1 MYFCNRANT
10 NKSNIMDFKDT
21 LLQLADKIE
30 KQKDN
35 ISTEEATKTSF
46 IMPMIAALGYDVFNP
61 FEVVP
66 EMDCDLTKRGDK
78 IDYAIMKDNTPIL
91 LIECKHCKQNLDL
104 HSTQL
109 AKYYA
114 ASNAR
119 FGVLTNGIEYRFYA
133 DLEKQNIM
141 DEKPFLVINML
152 DLSDV
157 DIEQLKK
164 FHKSYYNE
172 QDILSTAQELQ
183 ITIQVKN
190 LLNKNFQQPDD
201 EFTRY
206 FVRSLNDG
214 KYSAKLVEQYRPILK
229 KSITSVINDI
239 ISDRLNVAMK
249 SEEDCEPKQSEEQPT
264 YEVSA
269 EVTAKELPDGVVFQ
283 DVEKGIITTQE
294 EIDGYNIIRSILR
307 KYIDVKRLQYKDF
320 KSYFAINVDGSQWWW
335 VCRLYLGKRK
345 KQVGFPKD
353 DYKDNEWVQIECL
366 DDIFKLEDKLK
377 ESLDTA
383 LKHVD

>member
-1 MYFCNRANT
+1 
-10 NKSNIMDFKDT
+10 MDFKDT
-21 LLQLADKIE
+21 ILQLSEKIA

-66 EMDCDLTKRGDK
+66 EMDCDLTKKGDK
-78 IDYAIMKDNTPIL
+78 IDYAIMKDDTPVL

-104 HSTQL
+104 HNTQL

-141 DEKPFLVINML
+141 DEKPFLVVNML
-152 DLSDV
+152 DLSEA

-172 QDILSTAQELQ
+172 EDILSTAQELQ
-183 ITIQVKN
+183 ITIQVKE
-190 LLNKNFQQPDD
+190 LLNANIQQPDD

-206 FVRSLNDG
+206 FVRSLNG
-214 KYSAKLVEQYRPILK
+214 GRYSAKLVEQYRPIVK
-229 KSITSVINDI
+229 KSIVSVINDI
-239 ISDRLNVAMK
+239 IQDRLGVAMNSNEK
-249 SEEDCEPKQSEEQPT
+249 AKDIEPDSKKDASGAVSDEQETPNNGIVTTEEEK
-264 YEVSA
+264 
-269 EVTAKELPDGVVFQ
+269 TAYLIVKA
-283 DVEKGIITTQE
+283 IICNVIPPNRVCIRDTKNYCTVI
-294 EIDGYNIIRSILR
+294 IDDNDR
-307 KYIDVKRLQYKDF
+307 KLVCRFFFNNPNNKRLVVWNKETDNWDKYPLADLDSLYDYSDILIKIAERF
-320 KSYFAINVDGSQWWW
+320 K
-335 VCRLYLGKRK
+335 
-345 KQVGFPKD
+345 
-353 DYKDNEWVQIECL
+353 
-366 DDIFKLEDKLK
+366 
-377 ESLDTA
+377 
-383 LKHVD
+383 